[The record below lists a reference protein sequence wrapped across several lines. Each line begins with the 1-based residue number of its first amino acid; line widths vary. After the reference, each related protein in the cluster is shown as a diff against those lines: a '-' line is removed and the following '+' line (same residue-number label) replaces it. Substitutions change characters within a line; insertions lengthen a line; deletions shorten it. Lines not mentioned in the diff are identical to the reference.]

1 MKIMKKFTISAFLLG
16 FLMIGGFAQVAEN
29 DTGAGNVTG
38 SGNDTQGAVASG
50 AGQVSA
56 QDSEYAFKVMESTN
70 DVLAYH
76 GDYSATIS
84 LVIEKPGK
92 PKENLQ
98 YKIFERTD
106 KKLMT
111 IVQLFPEAD
120 KGVGYL
126 RDGDN
131 IWSYDPIS
139 RKFSHTSIKEALGDS
154 DVKLD
159 DVEQSKTKWRDNYTV
174 TGYEIGK
181 LGKFDVD
188 IITLT
193 AKTTEPSY
201 AKSKYYIRRDI
212 PLILKEED
220 FSGSDRLMRT
230 ILIPKYSKVPAGY
243 VSTQAILR
251 DELNKGEQT
260 QQIVSELTFDSLPDK
275 IFTKA
280 YLEGLN

>member
-1 MKIMKKFTISAFLLG
+1 MKKIFALICSAALLAG
-16 FLMIGGFAQVAEN
+16 TAFSQVAN
-29 DTGAGNVTG
+29 D
-38 SGNDTQGAVASG
+38 
-50 AGQVSA
+50 VS
-56 QDSEYAFKVMESTN
+56 EKCFKILESTDDN
-70 DVLAYH
+70 LAYH

-92 PKENLQ
+92 PKENIQ

-106 KKLMT
+106 KDLMT

-120 KGVGYL
+120 KGNGYL

-139 RKFSHTSIKEALGDS
+139 RKFSHTSLKEALGDS
-154 DVKLD
+154 DIKLD
-159 DVEQSKTKWRDNYTV
+159 DVEQNDTRWRDNYTIDA
-174 TGYEIGK
+174 YEEGT
-181 LGKFDVD
+181 LGKFPVD
-188 IITLT
+188 IITIK
-193 AKTTEPSY
+193 AKTNEPSY
-201 AKSKYYIRRDI
+201 AKSKIYVRKDI
-212 PLILKEED
+212 PLVLKEED

-230 ILIPKYSKVPAGY
+230 ILLPKYSKVPAGY
-243 VSTQAILR
+243 VSTQAIIR

-260 QQIVSELTFDSLPDK
+260 TQVISDLTFDNLPDK